1 MERQLDV
8 FIELATESVL
18 VGRLWVRAKGAR
30 QAASFEYTAEW
41 LGRPEAFS
49 LDPELPLTRAA
60 FHKAAG
66 LFNAFT
72 DPAPDRWGRN
82 LLSRRE
88 LRQARAENRP
98 PRTLMDVDYLTMVE
112 DETRL
117 GALRFADP
125 AAPEARIYL
134 ASSERPIPPLIQLGR
149 LLAAASRVVTD
160 TDSDDDLRLLLAPGA
175 SLGGAR
181 PKASVRDADGRLMI
195 AKFPSPTDDWP
206 IPRWEAA
213 TMALAG
219 MAGIDTPVS
228 RLEIV
233 ARRPVFIMDR
243 FDRMADGSR
252 LAFRS
257 ALTALGASD
266 GDVRSYMELADPLR
280 QDGSRPAEDAIQI
293 WRRMVFNV
301 LVSNTDDHLRNHG
314 YLREPGGWRLAPAY
328 DLNPMPVDVKPRH
341 HALTLDEHDDEASL
355 DTCLSIAGAFG
366 LKLPQAKAIAGEVG
380 DAVSH
385 WRAAAGDK
393 GLTAAQIERMSSAF
407 DHKDLSDALALR

>member
-1 MERQLDV
+1 MERELDV
-8 FIELATESVL
+8 FIDLFGETVP
-18 VGRLWVRAKGAR
+18 VGRLWTRAKGAR
-30 QAASFEYTAEW
+30 QTASFEYAADW
-41 LGRPEAFS
+41 LARPLAFS
-49 LDPELPLTRAA
+49 LDPELPLTRAP

-82 LLSRRE
+82 LLGRRE
-88 LRQARAENRP
+88 LRQARAEARP
-98 PRTLMDVDYLTMVE
+98 PRTLMDVDYLTLVE

-125 AAPEARIYL
+125 AATVTRTFL
-134 ASSERPIPPLIQLGR
+134 ATSERPIPPLIQLGR
-149 LLAAASRVVTD
+149 LLAAAGRVIMD
-160 TDSDDDLRLLLAPGA
+160 TDNDDDLRLLLAPGA

-213 TMALAG
+213 TMTLAG
-219 MAGIDTPVS
+219 MAGIDIPTS
-228 RLEIV
+228 RLETV

-243 FDRMADGSR
+243 FDRTAGGGR
-252 LAFRS
+252 RPFRS

-266 GDVRSYMELADPLR
+266 GDLRSYMELADPLR
-280 QDGSRPAEDAIQI
+280 QDGARPAEDAVEL

-301 LVSNTDDHLRNHG
+301 LVSNTDDHLCNHG

-341 HALTLDEHDDEASL
+341 HALTLDETDDEASL
-355 DTCLSIAGAFG
+355 DTCLSVAGAFG
-366 LKLPQAKAIAGEVG
+366 LKQPQAKAIAGAVG
-380 DAVSH
+380 EAVSH
-385 WRAAAGDK
+385 WRAVAAAS
-393 GLTAAQIERMSSAF
+393 GLTGAQVERMASAF
-407 DHKDLSDALALR
+407 DHADLAGALALR

>member
-1 MERQLDV
+1 MERELDV
-8 FIELATESVL
+8 FMDWQGETVP
-18 VGRLWVRAKGAR
+18 VGRLWARAKGAR
-30 QAASFEYTAEW
+30 QTASFEYASDW
-41 LGRPEAFS
+41 LARRGAFS
-49 LDPELPLTRAA
+49 LDPELPLTRAP
-60 FHKAAG
+60 FHKAGG

-88 LRQARAENRP
+88 LRQARAGNRP
-98 PRTLMDVDYLTMVE
+98 PRTLMDVDFLTLVE

-125 AAPEARIYL
+125 AAAQSRVFL
-134 ASSERPIPPLIQLGR
+134 AASDRPIPPLIQLGR
-149 LLAAASRVVTD
+149 LLAAANRVITD

-181 PKASVRDADGRLMI
+181 PKASVRDAAGRLMI

-213 TMALAG
+213 TMTLAA
-219 MAGIDTPVS
+219 MAGIDTPES
-228 RLEIV
+228 RLETV

-243 FDRMADGSR
+243 FDRGADGGR
-252 LAFRS
+252 LPFRS
-257 ALTALGASD
+257 ALTALGAAD

-280 QDGSRPAEDAIQI
+280 QDGARAAEDAVQI

-314 YLREPGGWRLAPAY
+314 YLRESGGWRLAPAY
-328 DLNPMPVDVKPRH
+328 DLNPMPIDVKPRH
-341 HALTLDEHDDEASL
+341 HALTLDEADDEASL
-355 DTCLSIAGAFG
+355 DTCLRVAGAFG
-366 LKLPQAKAIAGEVG
+366 LRLPQAKAIAGAVG
-380 DAVSH
+380 EAVHH
-385 WRAAAGDK
+385 WRDVAAAK
-393 GLTAAQIERMSSAF
+393 GLTGAQIERMASAF
-407 DHKDLSDALALR
+407 DHADLAGALALR